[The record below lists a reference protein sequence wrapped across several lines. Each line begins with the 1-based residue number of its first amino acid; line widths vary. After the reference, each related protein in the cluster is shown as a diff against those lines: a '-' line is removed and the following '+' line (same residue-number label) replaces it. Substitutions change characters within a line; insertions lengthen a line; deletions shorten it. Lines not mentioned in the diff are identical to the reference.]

1 MYYTGTSKLTHL
13 YECTIIFQQKRC
25 LSEKT
30 KISEIKCSSSISKR
44 IHKTPDIRIVSK
56 KKKKGTVKR
65 NTLVPIQFTN
75 QTGEWRRD

>member
-1 MYYTGTSKLTHL
+1 MYYTGTCKLTHL
-13 YECTIIFQQKRC
+13 RECTIIFQQKRC

-56 KKKKGTVKR
+56 KKKRNCKEKYIGSDTVYKP
-65 NTLVPIQFTN
+65 N
-75 QTGEWRRD
+75 W